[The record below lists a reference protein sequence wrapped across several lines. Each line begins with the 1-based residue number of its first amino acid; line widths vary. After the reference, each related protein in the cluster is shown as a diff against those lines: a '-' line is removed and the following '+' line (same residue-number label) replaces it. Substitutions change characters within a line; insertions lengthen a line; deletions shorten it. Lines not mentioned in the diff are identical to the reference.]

1 MDPES
6 EATVT
11 VATSLAEEFPVRKA
25 LGLFACTGFVA
36 LGLWLFWPGDTPR
49 NLSAQT
55 GAGQPVTGE
64 TGAVGDTAPSP
75 RKSLPMEAAPAA
87 ASPGSIAHSIP
98 GTAAT
103 TSHPAAP
110 AAGSLSTTHILKLR
124 VRDQLEMAQKAM
136 GRGDLTE
143 ALRLAESAEQVARSA
158 GLEFSEGETSPG
170 EVMARLRP
178 PTAQAPAGQLADL
191 IAKARAAGTSG
202 RLAEALSLAS
212 QADRLARAHKLPLAP
227 GTPRPSLLAAA
238 YEVKLLQTSS
248 GLSNDSVA
256 DLIKTRVNDYMVVAT
271 KQEAA
276 GRVQEALRLAT
287 VAELMASHQKLTF
300 PQGSVTPRQLIARI
314 EAANPSVRPGILP
327 GAPATSAAAPDSPGS
342 PKDRAKLLVAEAR
355 KLLKAGRLADARAQ
369 AEVARGLNVTWD
381 LLEDRP
387 RFVLQDI
394 SDSQARVAVADPPAA
409 TSPITQPAI
418 TKPSLT
424 KLPATKPRTLPVP
437 IARADGVAR
446 AIRQPAAGFRDPSV
460 GPPARTTVLDR
471 YNEGLA
477 HLGRGDR
484 EAAYRVFLDV
494 FRSGEKLDRI
504 RSQQLEDF
512 LRELSPRNG
521 SGTRTA
527 SSETRPSTQPGPGDA
542 IAIAQDKQKLLFES
556 LRSRTLNA
564 VFKAHQIKEDNPDK
578 ALQGLDEVLAA
589 VNTAGLDKTL
599 ADRLKGQLTNARS
612 AIAAQ
617 RDLRAPQVAQTKRN
631 KEIEAQFEAEQQHKI
646 RVEQEIAELVDKYN
660 EFYRDRRYEEAEMIA
675 RQARELNPH
684 LPVVVTMYQKAIF
697 ARRNEINDR
706 RREDVD
712 ASLWD
717 ALNDVE
723 LAMVFPKDDYAYPG
737 RQEWADLVKR
747 RKRYGHP
754 DNRARSEEELRIEK
768 SLNSPVSLHFDE
780 APLKDVID
788 EIRQQIEINIVIDR
802 LGLEEVG
809 ATTNSPVSI
818 DLNGIKLKS
827 ILNLMLEPL
836 DLDYTIQD
844 DVLKITSKM
853 RQQGRLIT
861 ATYPVADLVVP
872 LEIGLPSD
880 GTISSLAP
888 DQPITPTLQAP
899 GQMSVRGSSA
909 QFQVG
914 GNPAAGLAGTIPGG
928 GMQSEVSGGPRS
940 INFDSL
946 SGLITSVIE
955 PGSWDE
961 IGGQGSVRGH
971 ESTLSLVIRATQKTH
986 DEIAD
991 LLEQLRR
998 LQDLQ
1003 VTIEVRQIAV
1013 TDQFYER
1020 IGIDFDWNIQ
1030 DSIGGPHL
1038 DGGSQGGGGG
1048 QQQQGPGS
1056 PLPPFG
1062 AVVGGGGQAG
1072 QGGQGGGGQGG
1083 GGQGGGGLF
1092 GVGGIG
1098 GFGGQGGGG
1107 QGGGGQGGGGQG
1119 GGQGGQQGGRMGL
1132 FDQAPIRNMVAR
1144 DNYSRPTVIG
1154 MASPDQFTDDLDLQF
1169 RQGSFQ
1175 IGIPDFGGYNPE
1187 SGLQFGM
1194 AILSDIETF
1203 FFIQAAQG
1211 DERSNVMAAPK
1222 VTMFNGQRAT
1232 IRDQVMQPFV
1242 ISMVPSGGGGI
1253 FGNVG
1258 YSPVIQPISEGV
1270 FLRVQAVVSADR
1282 RYVRLTVEPSFTQIR
1297 EVRTFTFSG
1306 GGGGGGMGGGGM
1318 GGGGMGGGG
1327 MGGGGMGGG
1336 MGGGGMGGGGGGMM
1350 GVGGIG
1356 GGPRDYRPMPSTA
1369 GQFGQALPQGTNLSA
1384 ALSQGAQSGFGGIGG
1399 MGGGGMGGGG
1409 MGGMGGG
1416 GMGGGGMGGG
1426 MGGGQ
1431 GGGGGGGS
1439 LTVQQPVQAIL
1450 NVTTTVSVPD
1460 GGTVLLGG
1468 VKRLREG
1475 RNMAGVPIL
1484 NKIPYISR
1492 LFKNSGVGRETESL
1506 MLMVTPRII
1515 IQEEEEELLG
1525 IPPE

>member
-1 MDPES
+1 MDPGS
-6 EATVT
+6 VATTT
-11 VATSLAEEFPVRKA
+11 VATSLAEELPVRKA

-36 LGLWLFWPGDTPR
+36 LGLWLFLPADTPR

-55 GAGQPVTGE
+55 GVDPSGPSESGIQNSLPPRGSAIVDPAAADSAQSLSPGQP
-64 TGAVGDTAPSP
+64 GAFGPIP
-75 RKSLPMEAAPAA
+75 APAA
-87 ASPGSIAHSIP
+87 SIDTS
-98 GTAAT
+98 GGAT
-103 TSHPAAP
+103 STSV
-110 AAGSLSTTHILKLR
+110 LKLR
-124 VRDQLEMAQKAM
+124 IRDQLARANQALE
-136 GRGDLTE
+136 RGDRAE
-143 ALRLAESAEQVARSA
+143 ALRLAEAANRIARSA
-158 GLEFSEGETSPG
+158 ELVFSGDETSPSQLL
-170 EVMARLRP
+170 ARIASP
-178 PTAQAPAGQLADL
+178 VTDTPAGQLADL
-191 IAKARAAGTSG
+191 ITRARTAGANG
-202 RLAEALSLAS
+202 KLAEALSLAA
-212 QADRLARAHKLPLAP
+212 QADRLARQHKLVAAP
-227 GTPRPSLLAAA
+227 GTPRPSLLVAA
-238 YEVKLLQTSS
+238 YEVKLLEQST
-248 GLSNDSVA
+248 GLGKQPLA
-256 DLIKTRVNDYMVVAT
+256 ELIQIRVKDYMVVAS

-276 GRVQEALRLAT
+276 GRPAEALRLAT
-287 VAELMASHQKLTF
+287 VAGLMASHQKLAFAEGEMT
-300 PQGSVTPRQLIARI
+300 PQALIARI
-314 EAANPSVRPGILP
+314 EAAHPGVSQARQAGIKP
-327 GAPATSAAAPDSPGS
+327 GA
-342 PKDRAKLLVAEAR
+342 PKDRAKALVAEAR
-355 KLLKAGRLADARAQ
+355 TLLTAGKLLEAQ
-369 AEVARGLNVTWD
+369 AKAEAAQGLNVAWD

-387 RFVLQDI
+387 QFVLKDI
-394 SDSQARVAVADPPAA
+394 SAKKTQLAA
-409 TSPITQPAI
+409 AQPNALPGRNA
-418 TKPSLT
+418 PS
-424 KLPATKPRTLPVP
+424 
-437 IARADGVAR
+437 DGIAR
-446 AIRQPAAGFRDPSV
+446 AIRQPVKPTDPAV
-460 GPPARTTVLDR
+460 GPPTRTTALDL
-471 YNEGLA
+471 YNQGLA
-477 HLGRGDR
+477 HLKRGDR
-484 EAAYRVFLDV
+484 EAAYRAFLDS
-494 FRSGEKLDRI
+494 FRTGEKLDRV

-512 LRELSPRNG
+512 LRELSPRNA

-527 SSETRPSTQPGPGDA
+527 AAETRPLQKPGTRDA
-542 IAIAQDKQKLLFES
+542 IAVAQQKQGLLFDS

-564 VFKAHQIKEDNPDK
+564 VFKARKIKEDNPDK
-578 ALQGLDEVLAA
+578 ALETLDEMLAV
-589 VNTAGLDKTL
+589 VNTATLDKSL
-599 ADRLKGQLTNARS
+599 SDRLKGQLTTARKE
-612 AIAAQ
+612 IA
-617 RDLRAPQVAQTKRN
+617 RERELRAPQVAQTKRN
-631 KEIEAQFEAEQQHKI
+631 RGIEAQFEAEQQHKI

-660 EFYRDRRYEEAEMIA
+660 EFFRDRRYEEAEMIA
-675 RQARELNPH
+675 RQARELDPH
-684 LPVVVTMYQKAIF
+684 KPVVVTMFQKAIF
-697 ARRNEINDR
+697 ARRNEINER

-723 LAMVFPKDDYAYPG
+723 MAMVFPQEDYAYPG

-747 RKRYGHP
+747 RKRFGRP
-754 DNRARSEEELRIEK
+754 DNRARSDEEIRIEK
-768 SLNSPVSLHFDE
+768 SLNSPISLHFDE
-780 APLKDVID
+780 TPLKEVID
-788 EIRQQIEINIVIDR
+788 EIRKQVEINIVIDK

-809 ATTNSPVSI
+809 ATTNSAVSI

-844 DVLKITSKM
+844 DVLKITSKL

-872 LEIGLPSD
+872 LEIGVPSD
-880 GTISSLAP
+880 GSISNLAP
-888 DQPITPTLQAP
+888 DKPLTPVLQAD
-899 GQMSVRGSSA
+899 GQMAVRSSSA

-914 GNPAAGLAGTIPGG
+914 GNSPAGLAGVLPGS
-928 GMQSEVSGGPRS
+928 GMQTEVSGGPRT
-940 INFDSL
+940 INFDAI
-946 SGLITSVIE
+946 SGLIQSTID

-971 ESTLSLVIRATQKTH
+971 ESTLSLVIRATQKVH

-1003 VTIEVRQIAV
+1003 VTIEVRQISV

-1030 DSIGGPHL
+1030 DSVGGPRF
-1038 DGGSQGGGGG
+1038 DGGSQQTGGGGG
-1048 QQQQGPGS
+1048 GGGNNQNSGPGQ

-1062 AVVGGGGQAG
+1062 SVIGGMGGGNQ
-1072 QGGQGGGGQGG
+1072 GGGQGG
-1083 GGQGGGGLF
+1083 GGQGGGGGMF

-1098 GFGGQGGGG
+1098 GGGGFGGGG
-1107 QGGGGQGGGGQG
+1107 QGGGG
-1119 GGQGGQQGGRMGL
+1119 GQQQQQQMGL
-1132 FDQAPIRNMVAR
+1132 FQQAPVRNLVNR
-1144 DNYSRPTVIG
+1144 DRYSRPTVIG
-1154 MASPDQFTDDLDLQF
+1154 MSSPDNFTDDLDLQF

-1175 IGIPDFGGYNPE
+1175 IGVPDFGGYNPE

-1242 ISMVPSGGGGI
+1242 ISMIPSGGGGV

-1270 FLRVQAVVSADR
+1270 YLQVQAVVSADR
-1282 RYVRLTVEPSFTQIR
+1282 RYVRLTVQPSFTQIR

-1306 GGGGGGMGGGGM
+1306 GGGGGGMGGGM
-1318 GGGGMGGGG
+1318 
-1327 MGGGGMGGG
+1327 GGMGGG
-1336 MGGGGMGGGGGGMM
+1336 MGGMGGGMGGMGGGMGGMGGGGMM
-1350 GVGGIG
+1350 GMGGIG
-1356 GGPRDYRPMPSTA
+1356 GGPRNVQLSPTTA
-1369 GQFGQALPQGTNLSA
+1369 GQFGQALPNGTNLADSSA
-1384 ALSQGAQSGFGGIGG
+1384 QSAQSGFGGIGG
-1399 MGGGGMGGGG
+1399 MGG

-1416 GMGGGGMGGG
+1416 GRGGMGGG
-1426 MGGGQ
+1426 MGGM
-1431 GGGGGGGS
+1431 GGGGGGS

>member
-1 MDPES
+1 
-6 EATVT
+6 
-11 VATSLAEEFPVRKA
+11 
-25 LGLFACTGFVA
+25 
-36 LGLWLFWPGDTPR
+36 
-49 NLSAQT
+49 
-55 GAGQPVTGE
+55 
-64 TGAVGDTAPSP
+64 
-75 RKSLPMEAAPAA
+75 MEAAPAA
-87 ASPGSIAHSIP
+87 ASSGLIRAVLPETTPTASSIP
-98 GTAAT
+98 AAAI
-103 TSHPAAP
+103 TSSSPTAP
-110 AAGSLSTTHILKLR
+110 AAGSLTTARILKLR
-124 VRDQLEMAQKAM
+124 IRDQLEMAQKAM
-136 GRGDLTE
+136 ERGDRSE
-143 ALRLAESAEQVARSA
+143 ALRLAESAQLVARSA
-158 GLEFSEGETSPG
+158 GLEFAAGETSPNQIL
-170 EVMARLRP
+170 ARLRS
-178 PTAQAPAGQLADL
+178 PTAQASSQQLADL
-191 IAKARAAGTSG
+191 IARARTAGATG
-202 RLAEALSLAS
+202 RLAQALSLAA
-212 QADRLARAHKLPLAP
+212 QADRLAREHKLPLAP
-227 GTPRPSLLAAA
+227 GTPRPSLLVAA
-238 YEVKLLQTSS
+238 YEVKLLQASS
-248 GLSNDSVA
+248 GLNKASLA
-256 DLIKTRVNDYMVVAT
+256 KRIQTRVTDYMVAAT

-276 GRVQEALRLAT
+276 GRYQEALRLAT
-287 VAELMASHQKLTF
+287 VADLLATHQKLTF
-300 PQGSVTPRQLIARI
+300 PQGAVTPQQLIARI
-314 EAANPSVRPGILP
+314 EAAHPAVRPGTLP
-327 GAPATSAAAPDSPGS
+327 PQPATSPALPNS
-342 PKDRAKLLVAEAR
+342 PKDRAQVLIAEAR
-355 KLLKAGRLADARAQ
+355 KLLKAGRLSDAWAQ
-369 AEVARGLNVTWD
+369 AEAARRLNVTWD

-394 SDSQARVAVADPPAA
+394 TDTQTRLAAADPPAA
-409 TSPITQPAI
+409 TNPI
-418 TKPSLT
+418 TKPPMT
-424 KLPATKPRTLPVP
+424 NPRTLPVP
-437 IARADGVAR
+437 IAGSGGVAR
-446 AIRQPAAGFRDPSV
+446 AIRKAGVGSRDPSV
-460 GPPARTTVLDR
+460 GPPRGTTVLDR
-471 YNEGLA
+471 YNVGLS

-494 FRSGEKLDRI
+494 FRSGEKLDRV

-512 LRELSPRNG
+512 LRELAPRNARG
-521 SGTRTA
+521 VRTA
-527 SSETRPSTQPGPGDA
+527 SSETSPAAKPGPADA
-542 IAIAQDKQKLLFES
+542 IAIAQEKQRLVFES
-556 LRSRTLNA
+556 LRSRALNA
-564 VFKAHQIKEDNPDK
+564 VFKAHKIKEDDPDK
-578 ALQGLDEVLAA
+578 ALQGLDEMLAA
-589 VNTAGLDKTL
+589 VNTAGLDKSL
-599 ADRLKGQLTNARS
+599 ADRLKAQLTNARS

-660 EFYRDRRYEEAEMIA
+660 EFYRDRRFEEAEMIA

-684 LPVVVTMYQKAIF
+684 LPVVVTMFHKAIF
-697 ARRNEINDR
+697 ARRSEINDR

-723 LAMVFPKDDYAYPG
+723 MAMVFPMDDYAYPG

-754 DNRARSEEELRIEK
+754 DNRARSTEELQIEK
-768 SLNSPVSLHFDE
+768 SLNSPISLHFDE
-780 APLKDVID
+780 APLKEVID
-788 EIRQQIEINIVIDR
+788 EIRQLIEINIVIDK

-844 DVLKITSKM
+844 DVLKITSTI

-872 LEIGLPSD
+872 LEIGTPID
-880 GTISSLAP
+880 GTLSSFGVGTSQDP
-888 DQPITPTLQAP
+888 SRQST
-899 GQMSVRGSSA
+899 GQLSVGSTSA

-914 GNPAAGLAGTIPGG
+914 VNPAASLAGSIPGS
-928 GMQSEVSGGPRS
+928 GMQSEITGGARS

-946 SGLITSVIE
+946 SSLITSTIE

-1003 VTIEVRQIAV
+1003 VTIEVRQISV
-1013 TDQFYER
+1013 SDRFYER

-1030 DSIGGPHL
+1030 DSIGGPL
-1038 DGGSQGGGGG
+1038 FDGGTGGTQGGGGGGGGG
-1048 QQQQGPGS
+1048 QQQSGPGN

-1062 AVVGGGGQAG
+1062 SVIGGGGQQG

-1083 GGQGGGGLF
+1083 GGGQF

-1098 GFGGQGGGG
+1098 GGQGGGQGGGFGGGG
-1107 QGGGGQGGGGQG
+1107 QGGGGQGG
-1119 GGQGGQQGGRMGL
+1119 QGGQQQQGGGMGL
-1132 FDQAPIRNMVAR
+1132 FNQAPIRNLVSR
-1144 DNYSRPTVIG
+1144 DKYSRPTVIG
-1154 MASPDQFTDDLDLQF
+1154 MSSPDQFTDDLDLQF

-1175 IGIPDFGGYNPE
+1175 IGIPDFGGYDPQ

-1211 DERSNVMAAPK
+1211 DARTNVMAAPK

-1232 IRDQVMQPFV
+1232 IRDQQMQPFV
-1242 ISMVPSGGGGI
+1242 VSMIPSGGSI
-1253 FGNVG
+1253 FGGVG
-1258 YSPVIQPISEGV
+1258 YTPVIQTLSEGV

-1282 RYVRLTVEPSFTQIR
+1282 RYVRLTVEPSFTQITGM
-1297 EVRTFTFSG
+1297 RTFTFSGGGGGGQGGQGGQGGGQGGGMGGGMGGGGGGGMMGMGGIGGGPRDYRPAQGTAGQFGQALPVGTNLAYSLSQGAQSGFGGIG

-1327 MGGGGMGGG
+1327 MGGGGMGGQQ
-1336 MGGGGMGGGGGGMM
+1336 
-1350 GVGGIG
+1350 
-1356 GGPRDYRPMPSTA
+1356 
-1369 GQFGQALPQGTNLSA
+1369 GQ
-1384 ALSQGAQSGFGGIGG
+1384 
-1399 MGGGGMGGGG
+1399 
-1409 MGGMGGG
+1409 
-1416 GMGGGGMGGG
+1416 
-1426 MGGGQ
+1426 Q
-1431 GGGGGGGS
+1431 GGGGGT
-1439 LTVQQPVQAIL
+1439 LTVQQPIQQIL

-1475 RNMAGVPIL
+1475 RTMAGVPIL

-1492 LFKNSGVGRETESL
+1492 LFKNSGIGRETESL

-1525 IPPE
+1525 IPPD